1 MDSERIVVI
10 VCVLNVPLIVVCIIS
25 NVLVLAAIRRT
36 PSLRSEPSTVFLA
49 SLAVSDLII
58 GLVVQPVV
66 ITECVHPG
74 NTVISHARTILPT
87 LFGVISLSTMAIVSV
102 DGFFALHYHLRY
114 ADIIT
119 FRRALFTSASVWIV
133 LFLLTGISFW
143 KLSIYF
149 LTSAV
154 IILICILISIFS
166 YANIYRIV
174 CHHHSQISGQQH
186 AVTNVH
192 SEQNRN
198 MAKAK
203 RNIKNTF
210 IFHILRILGYSPVL
224 IYMVILATSSEPSK
238 EWILAET
245 LAYLNSA
252 INPFL
257 FCWRIRELRE
267 SVFKMMKKIL
277 RKENGTN
284 EVAMTSLKL

>member
-1 MDSERIVVI
+1 MDSERFVVI
-10 VCVLNVPLIVVCIIS
+10 ICVLNVPLIVVCIIS

-36 PSLRSEPSTVFLA
+36 PLLRSEPSTVFLA

-66 ITECVHPG
+66 IAECVNPG
-74 NTVISHARTILPT
+74 NTGLSHAKNILPI
-87 LFGVISLSTMAIVSV
+87 LFGGVSLSTMAVVSL
-102 DGFFALHYHLRY
+102 DGFLALHYHLRY
-114 ADIIT
+114 TNVIT
-119 FRRALFTSASVWIV
+119 FKRALFTSASVWIV

-143 KLSIYF
+143 KLSVYF

-174 CHHHSQISGQQH
+174 RHHHSQISGQRH
-186 AVTNVH
+186 AVTSVH
-192 SEQNRN
+192 CEQNRN
-198 MAKAK
+198 MAKVERK
-203 RNIKNTF
+203 IKNTF

-252 INPFL
+252 MNPFL

-267 SVFKMMKKIL
+267 AVFKIMKKIL
-277 RKENGTN
+277 KKENGTS
-284 EVAMTSLKL
+284 EVAMTSIRT